1 MPEGTAIYVVRRGD
15 TVDSIAAAYG
25 VDVGTIIR
33 DNQIIYPYE
42 LALGQALFIDLG
54 TRQPY
59 RSLRVTGY
67 AYPYINETVLAD
79 TLPYLSELAIFSY
92 GFTTQGQLLPPALPD
107 DWMITMALQN
117 GTAPILTL
125 TPLDE
130 QGRFSNYLIH
140 NVVQNQ
146 EAVNQLIDNLLETMA
161 QKGYQGVDIDFEYI
175 LAEDREA
182 FTDFVWQVAERMR
195 ANGYHTSVALAPKT
209 SADQKGVL
217 YEGKDYRALGE
228 AADHVL
234 LMTYEWGYPY
244 GPPMAVAPLNQV
256 RRVVEYA
263 VSEIP
268 PRKIDLGIPNYG
280 YDWPL
285 PFVRGETKATSIGN
299 VQAVRIAIE
308 QDVPIRFD
316 EVAQSPFFTYSQA
329 GENAPQEG
337 GGEGAVV
344 SRGDAVSVEH
354 EVWFEDVRSLQGKF
368 DLIREFD
375 LGGCGYWQIM
385 RWFAAN
391 WRLLYKNFYTEK

>member
-1 MPEGTAIYVVRRGD
+1 MPVGTAIHVVQRGD
-15 TVDSIAAAYG
+15 TVDSIAAYYG
-25 VDVGTIIR
+25 VSVESLIR

-92 GFTTQGQLLPPALPD
+92 GFTTSGELVPPALPD
-107 DWMITMALQN
+107 EWMIELALRY

-140 NVVQNQ
+140 RVVQNQ
-146 EAVNQLIDNLLETMA
+146 EAVDELIDNLLAVMDD
-161 QKGYQGVDIDFEYI
+161 KGYQGVDIDFEYI
-175 LAEDREA
+175 LAEDRDA
-182 FTDFVWQVAERMR
+182 FTGFVQQVAERMR
-195 ANGYHTSVALAPKT
+195 ISGYHTSVALAPKT
-209 SADQKGVL
+209 SADQQGVL

-234 LMTYEWGYPY
+234 LMTYEWGYTY

-263 VSEIP
+263 VTEIP
-268 PRKIDLGIPNYG
+268 PEKIDLGIPNYG

-285 PFVRGETKATSIGN
+285 PFVRGETAATSIGN
-299 VQAVRIAIE
+299 IQAVRIAIE
-308 QDVPIRFD
+308 QGVAIQFD
-316 EVAQSPFFTYSQA
+316 DVAQSPFFTYQQA
-329 GENAPQEG
+329 EGE
-337 GGEGAVV
+337 AV
-344 SRGDAVSVEH
+344 VEH
-354 EVWFEDVRSLQGKF
+354 EVWFEDARSLQGKF
-368 DLIREFD
+368 DLIREFG

-391 WRLLYKNFYTEK
+391 WKLLYQNFYIEK